1 MATVSGTGR
10 DPPIRTT
17 YHLFV
22 LRLSSSNP
30 PEKLIFQQRYP
41 GVTHTK
47 APEELDQHQKDVF
60 STVFWLPSE
69 FQSPPCEFGFWCF
82 DFFVGHGMG
91 HESLQ
96 HMTKQATTTWCFNRS
111 SGQRPK
117 GVQWHVT
124 RILSTAY
131 AITNTLFSDEP
142 WGFHWWGFLY

>member
-1 MATVSGTGR
+1 MGSKYGHSFGNR
-10 DPPIRTT
+10 QGSSNHSYIPPICAETQ
-17 YHLFV
+17 FFK
-22 LRLSSSNP
+22 P
-30 PEKLIFQQRYP
+30 PRKADLPAKIPRCYP
-41 GVTHTK
+41 
-47 APEELDQHQKDVF
+47 HQGTRRIGSASKRQFF
-60 STVFWLPSE
+60 SIIFWLPSE
-69 FQSPPCEFGFWCF
+69 FQSPPASLGFWCF

-96 HMTKQATTTWCFNRS
+96 HMTMQATTTWCFNRS

-142 WGFHWWGFLY
+142 